1 MVLSAFVIYD
11 YGSLFRQKKTAP
23 PTRNIVHEDKFG
35 KIEQFNLTIEK
46 LGINVPIIPNVD
58 GTNKEV
64 YNDALKN
71 GVAHYKNTALP
82 NSGSNIVIFGHSS
95 TASGVGEYADI
106 FATLNKLKEGD
117 EIIINFNQKQ
127 HVYTVSEKIIIAPD
141 DISVI
146 LPTEREELTLLTCWP
161 VGTIEKRLAVIAKP
175 K

>member
-1 MVLSAFVIYD
+1 MVLSAFIIYD
-11 YGSLFRQKKTAP
+11 YGSLFIPKKITP
-23 PTRNIVHEDKFG
+23 PARNIVHEDKFG

-82 NSGSNIVIFGHSS
+82 NYGSNIVIFGHSS
-95 TASGVGEYADI
+95 TASGTGEYSDI

-127 HVYTVSEKIIIAPD
+127 YLFTVSEKKIVASD
-141 DISVI
+141 DLSVI
-146 LPTEREELTLLTCWP
+146 LPTEREALTLLTCWP
-161 VGTIEKRLAVIAKP
+161 IGTVEKRLAVIAKP